1 MLAIR
6 QHVFG
11 GPEELRLEEVP
22 DPHPADGQ
30 VRIRVESAGV
40 NLIDASIRRGQTGG
54 PLPPPELPMTPGR
67 EVAGV
72 VDEIGSSIDE
82 RLHGCLVVT
91 DLGVASGGYAELA
104 LARAESLHVI
114 PEGLDADHAVAMI
127 GTGRTTMAI
136 LELAA
141 PTWDDVV
148 VITAAAGGIGT
159 LLVQAVRATGATV
172 VGAAGGQRKV
182 SLPRELGAS
191 SAVDYS
197 QPGWPDAVRAALGG
211 RPVTL
216 ALDGVGGDIGRTAL
230 ELLGVGGR
238 LVMFGSSSGTLIE
251 LSTGDLYRRGITVS
265 AAIGARIMQRPGGH
279 RSLESSALKAAAEGR
294 LTPVI
299 GQRFAL
305 ADAAAAH
312 EAIESRATMGKTVL
326 RPLSVENEVA
336 GGEECATRI
345 LSMLSVDSGIDS
357 KEVRVGLSRY
367 KVGAGLAVSDMN
379 KAREFYEGKL
389 GLSVSI
395 DSGDNVQ
402 YRCAEGSVMHVYLS
416 PEHAGKSTATL
427 ASWGVDDVERV
438 VDELNTRGVTFERY
452 DEGPII
458 TDEKGIA
465 TFEGGAKVAYFR
477 DPDGNT
483 LSIAQAPRS

>member
-1 MLAIR
+1 MQAIC
-6 QHVFG
+6 QHAFG
-11 GPEELRLEEVP
+11 GPQELRLEKVP
-22 DPHPADGQ
+22 DPHPAEGQ

-40 NLIDASIRRGQTGG
+40 HLIDTSIRRGQAGG
-54 PLPPPELPMTPGR
+54 PPPPPELPMTPGR

-72 VDEIGSSIDE
+72 VDEVGSGVDE
-82 RLHGCLVVT
+82 RLLDRRVAA
-91 DLGVASGGYAELA
+91 DLGMAGGYAELA
-104 LARAESLHVI
+104 LAWTKSLHVL

-141 PTWDDVV
+141 PTGDDVV
-148 VITAAAGGIGT
+148 VITAAAGGIGM

-197 QPGWPDAVRAALGG
+197 QPGWTDAVRAALGG

-216 ALDGVGGDIGRTAL
+216 ALDGVGGDIGRAAL

-265 AAIGARIMQRPGGH
+265 AAIGARIMQRPGGL

-312 EAIESRATMGKTVL
+312 EAIESRATTGKTVL
-326 RPLSVENEVA
+326 RS
-336 GGEECATRI
+336 
-345 LSMLSVDSGIDS
+345 
-357 KEVRVGLSRY
+357 
-367 KVGAGLAVSDMN
+367 
-379 KAREFYEGKL
+379 
-389 GLSVSI
+389 
-395 DSGDNVQ
+395 
-402 YRCAEGSVMHVYLS
+402 
-416 PEHAGKSTATL
+416 
-427 ASWGVDDVERV
+427 
-438 VDELNTRGVTFERY
+438 
-452 DEGPII
+452 
-458 TDEKGIA
+458 
-465 TFEGGAKVAYFR
+465 
-477 DPDGNT
+477 
-483 LSIAQAPRS
+483 